1 MKLIIPKVLAGVIEP
16 RLAALAADITT
27 VRFDDDGRL
36 EGDTADA
43 LGMMRWW
50 NPVPIF
56 RELLAAA
63 PALRWV
69 HTPSA
74 GVDHVLIPEISE
86 SEIVLTNSAGAHA
99 IPIAEF
105 VMMYMLTHVKRVDE
119 LRSLA
124 RDEWSRGD
132 DVRCGELF
140 ERTLL
145 IIGLGG
151 IGEELAMRAKAF
163 GMRVLGSRRR
173 PRPTAHVDVVV
184 GEDGWRELLPE
195 ADFVVVAA
203 PLTEQTR
210 GMVDAA
216 AFARMKSS
224 AYFINI
230 ARGQIVDDDALL
242 DALQN
247 RRIGGAAIDTPSIEP
262 LPAEHPLWDAP
273 NTWITPHISYSSPRT
288 RGRIIDIFIEN
299 VRRLRAGEPLVNVVD
314 KQAGY

>member
-1 MKLIIPKVLAGVIEP
+1 MKLIIPKVLASVIEP
-16 RLAALAADITT
+16 RLASLAPGIATVCFDDEGRLDGDAADA
-27 VRFDDDGRL
+27 V
-36 EGDTADA
+36 
-43 LGMMRWW
+43 GMMRWW
-50 NPVPIF
+50 NPLPIF
-56 RELLAAA
+56 RALLAAA
-63 PALRWV
+63 PELRWV

-74 GVDHVLIPEISE
+74 GVDHVLIPEIIE

-105 VMMYMLTHVKRVDE
+105 VMMYMLTHAKRVDE
-119 LRSLA
+119 LRALA

-140 ERTLL
+140 EHTLL

-151 IGEELAMRAKAF
+151 IGEELAVRARAF
-163 GMRVLGSRRR
+163 GMRVVGSRRR
-173 PRPTAHVDVVV
+173 PRPTPGVDMVV

-216 AFARMKSS
+216 AFARMKPS

-230 ARGQIVDDDALL
+230 ARGQIVDGDALL
-242 DALQN
+242 DALQS
-247 RRIGGAAIDTPSIEP
+247 RRIAGAAIDTPPIEP
-262 LPAEHPLWDAP
+262 LPADHPLWDAP

-288 RGRIIDIFIEN
+288 RGRIIDIFIDN
-299 VRRLRAGEPLVNVVD
+299 VRRFRAGEPLVNVVD

>member
-16 RLAALAADITT
+16 RLASLAPGIATVCFDDEGRLDGDAADA
-27 VRFDDDGRL
+27 V
-36 EGDTADA
+36 
-43 LGMMRWW
+43 GMMRWW
-50 NPVPIF
+50 NPLPIF
-56 RELLAAA
+56 RALLAAA
-63 PALRWV
+63 PELRWV

-74 GVDHVLIPEISE
+74 GVDHVLIPEIIE

-105 VMMYMLTHVKRVDE
+105 VMMYMLTHAKRVDE
-119 LRSLA
+119 LRALA

-140 ERTLL
+140 EHTLL

-151 IGEELAMRAKAF
+151 IGEELAVRAKAF
-163 GMRVLGSRRR
+163 GMRVVGSRRR
-173 PRPTAHVDVVV
+173 PRPTPHVDVVV

-216 AFARMKSS
+216 AFARMKPS

-230 ARGQIVDDDALL
+230 ARGQIVDGDALL
-242 DALQN
+242 DALQS
-247 RRIGGAAIDTPSIEP
+247 RRIAGAAIDTPPIEP
-262 LPAEHPLWDAP
+262 LPADHPLWDAP

-288 RGRIIDIFIEN
+288 RGRIIDIFIDN
-299 VRRLRAGEPLVNVVD
+299 VCRFRAGEPLVNVVD

>member
-16 RLAALAADITT
+16 RLASLAPGIATVCFDDEGRLDGDAADA
-27 VRFDDDGRL
+27 V
-36 EGDTADA
+36 
-43 LGMMRWW
+43 GMMRWW
-50 NPVPIF
+50 NPLPIF
-56 RELLAAA
+56 RALLAAA
-63 PALRWV
+63 PELRWV

-74 GVDHVLIPEISE
+74 GVDHVLIPEIIE

-105 VMMYMLTHVKRVDE
+105 VMMYMLTHAKRVDE
-119 LRSLA
+119 LRALA

-140 ERTLL
+140 EHTLL

-151 IGEELAMRAKAF
+151 IGEELAVRARAF

-173 PRPTAHVDVVV
+173 PRPTPGVDMVV

-216 AFARMKSS
+216 AFARMKPS

-230 ARGQIVDDDALL
+230 ARGQIVDGDALL
-242 DALQN
+242 DALQS
-247 RRIGGAAIDTPSIEP
+247 RRIAGAAIDTPPIEP
-262 LPAEHPLWDAP
+262 LPADHPLWDAP

-288 RGRIIDIFIEN
+288 RGRIIDIFIDN
-299 VRRLRAGEPLVNVVD
+299 VRRFRAGEPLVNVVD